1 MKQSGVR
8 LSGGRLYIASSGIR
22 TKWPSGRRIPLYQFM
37 MRMKS
42 LWIVFLILKTAF
54 RSKHRLKSLNLTFY
68 VIGEVSLFVSFGHER
83 ERGQIGQ
90 FQKPEY
96 SWIWLLTF
104 STFDRSISS
113 QLLKLKSKNQLN
125 QYRQIFFLFYHLS
138 DFWEMKIVFLWFSTS
153 GQ

>member
-1 MKQSGVR
+1 
-8 LSGGRLYIASSGIR
+8 
-22 TKWPSGRRIPLYQFM
+22 

-42 LWIVFLILKTAF
+42 LWIEFLILKTAF

-90 FQKPEY
+90 FQIPEY

-104 STFDRSISS
+104 STFDRSIFSATEA
-113 QLLKLKSKNQLN
+113 QVKKSIKPIPTN
-125 QYRQIFFLFYHLS
+125 IFLVLPFVGFLRNENCVWMIS
-138 DFWEMKIVFLWFSTS
+138 RKWAIITS
-153 GQ
+153 YGYTVPVLQRWPCRD